1 MAPLRRSIRFCLLL
15 LVLLMCVAGAAQGQP
30 PFYRIGAP
38 YPPLRDPRLTTDNG
52 IPGTGSYYYLD
63 YPWPSLRQ
71 ALQEYGLFGRRYNK
85 THAVERGGGYRFAPL
100 PSAATNGLSG
110 R

>member
-1 MAPLRRSIRFCLLL
+1 MLGSHREATLICALF
-15 LVLLMCVAGAAQGQP
+15 VALLMCVGGAAQAQP

-38 YPPLRDPRLTTDNG
+38 YPPVRDPRLTTDNG
-52 IPGTGSYYYLD
+52 IPGSGSYYYLD

-71 ALQEYGLFGRRYNK
+71 AIQEYGLFGRRFRK
-85 THAVERGGGYRFAPL
+85 RIHTEVRGRL
-100 PSAATNGLSG
+100 D

>member
-1 MAPLRRSIRFCLLL
+1 MDSLRRSVRFCLPF
-15 LVLLMCVAGAAQGQP
+15 LVLLMCVAGAAQAQP

-38 YPPLRDPRLTTDNG
+38 YPPVRDPRLTTDNG

-71 ALQEYGLFGRRYNK
+71 ALQEYGFFGRRFNK
-85 THAVERGGGYRFAPL
+85 THAAARGGGYPVAPS
-100 PSAATNGLSG
+100 PAAAVNGMSG

>member
-1 MAPLRRSIRFCLLL
+1 MLESHRGTNRFYTLLFA
-15 LVLLMCVAGAAQGQP
+15 LLMIGAGTAHAQP

-38 YPPLRDPRLTTDNG
+38 YPPVRDPRLTTDNG
-52 IPGTGSYYYLD
+52 IPGSGSYYYRD

-71 ALQEYGLFGRRYNK
+71 AIQEYGFFGRRFDRN
-85 THAVERGGGYRFAPL
+85 HAKIKARRL
-100 PSAATNGLSG
+100 D

>member
-1 MAPLRRSIRFCLLL
+1 MVESPRWIIRLCALIIAL
-15 LVLLMCVAGAAQGQP
+15 LVCVAGAAYAQP

-38 YPPLRDPRLTTDNG
+38 YPPVRDPRLTTDNG
-52 IPGTGSYYYLD
+52 IPGSGSYYYLD

-71 ALQEYGLFGRRYNK
+71 AIQEYGLFGRRFK
-85 THAVERGGGYRFAPL
+85 KRIHTEVRDRRL
-100 PSAATNGLSG
+100 D